1 MCPHTLD
8 KVSAGG
14 SSGCNLVG
22 AASFCAAAVAVIR
35 QVIVSAVARP
45 EIPSDARTAKE
56 RGQKGFTDGVRLSP
70 DTKRESFL
78 QEVMSRIIGVYK
90 IQSSIN

>member
-1 MCPHTLD
+1 M
-8 KVSAGG
+8 
-14 SSGCNLVG
+14 G

-35 QVIVSAVARP
+35 QVIDSAVARP

-56 RGQKGFTDGVRLSP
+56 RGQKRSTDEVRLSS

-90 IQSSIN
+90 IQSYKLTLLPTSYSGGVNLASSAA